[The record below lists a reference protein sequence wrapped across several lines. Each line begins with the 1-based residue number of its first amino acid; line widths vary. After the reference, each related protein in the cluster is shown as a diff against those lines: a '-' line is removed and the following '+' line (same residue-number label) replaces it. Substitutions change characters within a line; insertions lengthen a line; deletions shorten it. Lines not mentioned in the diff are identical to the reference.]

1 MKTILYT
8 IIALVAFAGN
18 SVLCRYALKGDAID
32 AASFTSIR
40 LISGAVLLIFL
51 VMLKNKGTLNLKA
64 GSWLSAFYLFVY
76 MVTFSYAYITLDTGI
91 GALIL
96 FGAVQMTMVIFSI
109 SKGKKLQLIEW
120 VGLII
125 AFSGLALL
133 LLPSGSAPSLTGFVL
148 MAISGIAWGG
158 YTLAGKGAKSPLI
171 ATSNNFLRTLPLVIG
186 LVLFTFDSATI
197 SYDGVLLAVVS
208 GALTSGLGYAIW
220 YAALEG
226 LKVTQAAVLQLTVPI
241 IASFGGVI
249 FTSEV
254 ITLQLVISSLCVLGG
269 ILIITLGS
277 QFIGKRT

>member
-8 IIALVAFAGN
+8 LIALLAFAGN

-40 LISGAVLLIFL
+40 LISGAVLLVFL
-51 VMLKNKGTLNLKA
+51 VMLKNKGALNLKA

-96 FGAVQMTMVIFSI
+96 FGAVQMTMVIFSMV
-109 SKGKKLQLIEW
+109 KGKKLQLVEW
-120 VGLII
+120 IGLII

-133 LLPSGSAPSLTGFVL
+133 LLPSGSAPSMTGFVL

-171 ATSNNFLRTLPLVIG
+171 ATSNNFLRTLPFVIG

-197 SYDGVLLAVVS
+197 SNDGVLLAIVS

-249 FTSEV
+249 FTSEA

-269 ILIITLGS
+269 ILIITLGA
-277 QFIGKRT
+277 QVMAKKA

>member
-32 AASFTSIR
+32 ASSFTSIR
-40 LISGAVLLIFL
+40 LLSGAVFLIAL
-51 VMLKNKGTLNLKA
+51 VMLKNKGAFNFKG
-64 GSWLSAFYLFVY
+64 GSWSSAFYLFVY

-109 SKGKKLQLIEW
+109 VKGKKLQLIEW
-120 VGLII
+120 IGLII
-125 AFSGLALL
+125 AFAGLALL
-133 LLPSGSAPSLTGFVL
+133 LLPSGSAPSLMGFVL

-158 YTLAGKGAKSPLI
+158 YTLAGKGAKNPLI
-171 ATSNNFLRTLPLVIG
+171 ATSNNFLKTAPFVIA
-186 LVLFTFDSATI
+186 LFLFTFDSTTI
-197 SYDGVLLAVVS
+197 SNDGVILAIVS

-226 LKVTQAAVLQLTVPI
+226 LKVTQVR
-241 IASFGGVI
+241 G
-249 FTSEV
+249 FT
-254 ITLQLVISSLCVLGG
+254 INCAYYCFLWWCYFHQ
-269 ILIITLGS
+269 
-277 QFIGKRT
+277 